1 MSDELNQTE
10 REILLRAARNAIE
23 KAVLGIFD
31 LDVNKERIPE
41 SLNEH
46 GATFVTLTKNGLLRG
61 CIGALNPTKP
71 LIDDVC
77 EHAVAAAMD
86 DFRFPPL
93 GPDEVDQIR
102 IEISRISPPLEINFA
117 NIDELLSEIQPGVDG
132 IIIRDGN
139 ARATFLPQVWTK
151 IPDKEKFLSYLCK
164 KMGAPADL
172 WKKKKI
178 EVLKYQVEE
187 FSEE

>member
-1 MSDELNQTE
+1 
-10 REILLRAARNAIE
+10 
-23 KAVLGIFD
+23 
-31 LDVNKERIPE
+31 
-41 SLNEH
+41 
-46 GATFVTLTKNGLLRG
+46 
-61 CIGALNPTKP
+61 
-71 LIDDVC
+71 
-77 EHAVAAAMD
+77 MD